1 MLDALGNEIPQVLLD
16 IQQQKKV
23 RYPLATLEGLKA
35 VGMPCDIP
43 DTVVTYWY
51 ASKKSAYAK
60 EHGTPR
66 RYRNYHCL
74 KCQFAT
80 LFQHLM
86 REHQWREEHLWPWPQ
101 PKVEDSEELSEEATY
116 E

>member
-1 MLDALGNEIPQVLLD
+1 MLDKWGNEIPQVLLD
-16 IQQQKKV
+16 IQQRLKV
-23 RYPLATLEGLKA
+23 RFPLATLEGIQA
-35 VGMPCDIP
+35 VGMPCEIP
-43 DTVVTYWY
+43 NTVVTYWY
-51 ASKKSAYAK
+51 NT
-60 EHGTPR
+60 HGR
-66 RYRNYHCL
+66 RFRNYHCL

-101 PKVEDSEELSEEATY
+101 PKVEEEELSEEATY